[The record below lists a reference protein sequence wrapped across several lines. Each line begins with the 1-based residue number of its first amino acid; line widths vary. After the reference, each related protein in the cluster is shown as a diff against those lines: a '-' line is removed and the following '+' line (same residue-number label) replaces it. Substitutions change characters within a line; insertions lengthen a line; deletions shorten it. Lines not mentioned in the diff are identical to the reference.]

1 MIFQLTLYECEGKKR
16 VKVTS
21 KIHGAQREN
30 HNNRVGGH
38 GSHLPAPTPTKP
50 ALQNYI
56 YKWSNSH
63 RKLLETGIRTPTQ
76 PKAARKIPT

>member
-30 HNNRVGGH
+30 HSNRVGGH
-38 GSHLPAPTPTKP
+38 GSHLPARLPPPPNQHFKIISTGGVILTE
-50 ALQNYI
+50 NY
-56 YKWSNSH
+56 W
-63 RKLLETGIRTPTQ
+63 KL
-76 PKAARKIPT
+76 A